1 MSRPRYYYIQKA
13 ILEKD
18 CNKFVDEYK
27 NKDLEDGMNYFI
39 SRIDRE
45 GLKDCKHQL
54 AWVPPADIMMRALW
68 SYIIEANNNLFHLNI
83 SNIPKYA
90 GQFTKYSEINDGYNW
105 HIDMANND
113 DEDDELYKKLTCVI
127 QLSKPEDYEGGEF
140 QLYNGENKPDDIPI
154 KEQGSIIVYRS
165 NEWHRI
171 TPLIKGTR
179 YSLVYWA
186 VGPRLI

>member
-83 SNIPKYA
+83 SNIP
-90 GQFTKYSEINDGYNW
+90 
-105 HIDMANND
+105 
-113 DEDDELYKKLTCVI
+113 
-127 QLSKPEDYEGGEF
+127 
-140 QLYNGENKPDDIPI
+140 
-154 KEQGSIIVYRS
+154 
-165 NEWHRI
+165 
-171 TPLIKGTR
+171 
-179 YSLVYWA
+179 
-186 VGPRLI
+186 